1 MPDACPRCGYPA
13 IADDKCPQCHVV
25 VSLYLAS
32 LEKMRRGP
40 GAAAPGAAATGAAR
54 APAPDETPAP
64 LTSGA
69 ANSADSAA
77 PVGEPG
83 APSGVFR
90 APGGPGAGTR
100 PVAPPAAGGP
110 SVRKLRF
117 HGSAM
122 GLFVIQAVNALLTL
136 LTLGIFYFWAKTRVR
151 RYVMGETE
159 LEGDRFAYHG
169 TGRELLVGFAK
180 GVAVFFI
187 PTALL
192 TILPEVYQAPPEVRS
207 SLRSLLWLIGLLV
220 VPVAMVGARRYRLS
234 RMSWRG
240 IRFSFRGSARQ
251 FVGIFVVGSI
261 LTSLTL
267 GLYYPVFVTQRQAF
281 MVSHAYF
288 GSRKFDFDGRGRDL
302 MKPFIVMLLLFVP
315 TLGLS
320 WFWFAARRQRY
331 FIERTRFGATRFR
344 CTIAG
349 GPFAWLTISN
359 LLAVVLSLGL
369 LWPWTVVRGLTF
381 MLRYTTLYGPLDL
394 ETIHQDAR
402 AASATGEGLAGLL
415 DADFGVG

>member
-1 MPDACPRCGYPA
+1 
-13 IADDKCPQCHVV
+13 
-25 VSLYLAS
+25 
-32 LEKMRRGP
+32 
-40 GAAAPGAAATGAAR
+40 
-54 APAPDETPAP
+54 
-64 LTSGA
+64 
-69 ANSADSAA
+69 
-77 PVGEPG
+77 
-83 APSGVFR
+83 
-90 APGGPGAGTR
+90 
-100 PVAPPAAGGP
+100 
-110 SVRKLRF
+110 
-117 HGSAM
+117 M
-122 GLFVIQAVNALLTL
+122 GLFGIQAVNALLTL
-136 LTLGIFYFWAKTRVR
+136 LTLGVFYFWAKTRVR
-151 RYVMGETE
+151 KYVMGETE

-192 TILPEVYQAPPEVRS
+192 TILPMVYDAPPEVRS
-207 SLRSLLWLIGLLV
+207 SLQSLLWLIGLLV

-240 IRFSFRGSARQ
+240 IRFSFRGRARP

-302 MKPFIVMLLLFVP
+302 MKPFLLMLLLFLP

-320 WFWFAARRQRY
+320 WFWFSARRQRY
-331 FIERTRFGATRFR
+331 FTEHTRFGATRFHS
-344 CTIAG
+344 TVTG
-349 GPFAWLTISN
+349 GPLAWLTISN
-359 LLAVVLSLGL
+359 VLAIVLSLGL
-369 LWPWTVVRGLTF
+369 LWPWTVVRSLEF
-381 MLRYTTLYGPLDL
+381 LLRNTSLHGPLDL
-394 ETIHQDAR
+394 ESIHQDAR
-402 AASATGEGLAGLL
+402 AASAVGEGLAGLL